1 MYVKKVIKHE
11 FQKYLEIDDLLRLIT
26 TEQKRYQREDRYF
39 NRPK

>member
-26 TEQKRYQREDRYF
+26 TEQKRYQRDDRYF
-39 NRPK
+39 NGTK

>member
-39 NRPK
+39 NRTK